1 MSSKNKEVWVAVN
14 VIEVERGKSYLQ
26 LVWRKFR
33 KSRMGLLGGTIITV
47 LAILSL
53 FAPFFSPHD
62 YLEYSPDK
70 AYRPPQKIHFVDVN
84 GKIHWR
90 PFVYD
95 LRLDIDPVTYSRI
108 YVEDTSR
115 ILYIRF
121 FVRGWEYKI
130 FGLRLSLHFFGVD
143 GGSVHLLG
151 TDRYGRDLLG
161 RVLLGGRISLA
172 VALFGA
178 TVTVLLGSMLGTV
191 SGYYGGMVDM
201 LVQRAIEVLQS
212 FPQLPLWMA
221 LSAAVPRTW
230 TSLQVFISM
239 VFIFSL
245 LNWPTLAREI
255 RGKILS
261 LREQDFIVAIKE
273 MGGSDSRIIFRHL
286 LPNCLSHV
294 IVVLTI
300 SVPELI
306 LMESVLS
313 FLGLGIQPPMVS
325 WGVLMQGA
333 QRIEVIGLY
342 PWVMAPCVFIVLA
355 VLGFNFLGD
364 GLRDAADPYSVK
376 RS

>member
-1 MSSKNKEVWVAVN
+1 
-14 VIEVERGKSYLQ
+14 
-26 LVWRKFR
+26 
-33 KSRMGLLGGTIITV
+33 MGLLGGVIIVV
-47 LAILSL
+47 LLILSI

-70 AYRPPQKIHFVDVN
+70 SYRPPQKIRFVDAQ
-84 GKIHWR
+84 GKFHWR

-95 LRLDIDPVTYSRI
+95 MKLDIDPMTYSRI
-108 YVEDTSR
+108 YVEDTSK
-115 ILYIRF
+115 ILSIRF

-130 FGLRLSLHFFGVD
+130 FGLRSNLHFFGVEE
-143 GGSVHLLG
+143 GSIHLLG

-161 RVLLGGRISLA
+161 RILLGGRISLTIA
-172 VALFGA
+172 FFGA
-178 TVTVLLGSMLGTV
+178 AVTVILGSIMGTV
-191 SGYYGGMVDM
+191 SGYYGGIVDM
-201 LVQRAIEVLQS
+201 LVQRTIEVLQS

-221 LSAAVPRTW
+221 LSASVPRTW

-239 VFIFSL
+239 MVIFSF
-245 LNWPTLAREI
+245 LNWPTLAREV

-261 LREQDFIVAIKE
+261 LREQDFIAAIKE
-273 MGGSDSRIIFRHL
+273 MGGSDSRVIFRHL

-300 SVPELI
+300 SIPELI

-325 WGVLMQGA
+325 WGVLLQGA

-342 PWVMAPCVFIVLA
+342 PWVMAPCAFIVLA

-376 RS
+376 KS